1 MVHKN
6 ADFTA
11 LEGNVGPEI
20 ENISGIGRSI
30 CSKNY
35 IMWNKKG
42 GGERDHERVAPEVA
56 LSSGHFHQWDK
67 FWLLF

>member
-11 LEGNVGPEI
+11 LEGKVGPEI

-42 GGERDHERVAPEVA
+42 GGERDHERVVPKVA